1 MEVEHLS
8 PSRWR
13 GSAASAAVP
22 DVARARA
29 LLPHGGRTWTLGQKI
44 KGHFWLTEERCQGR
58 LTLAFQQQHVKL
70 VPFDG
75 VTRAEAGPQV
85 IESWRRS
92 MDGLSVITIQLRF
105 DDQDAMLDDTL
116 TGKGGQGIRAV
127 AGTTTEESDTDA
139 GDNVVVLLLALG
151 AEAWRCCQY
160 TGALWLLAMV
170 VGFIKASILA
180 RLETDTVE

>member
-139 GDNVVVLLLALG
+139 GDNGLPHDHNSDELPEIGNLP
-151 AEAWRCCQY
+151 E
-160 TGALWLLAMV
+160 
-170 VGFIKASILA
+170 ISN
-180 RLETDTVE
+180 

>member
-44 KGHFWLTEERCQGR
+44 KGHFWLTEERCQEGR
-58 LTLAFQQQHVKL
+58 SWATGHRIMEEVDGWTLSKL
-70 VPFDG
+70 
-75 VTRAEAGPQV
+75 RY
-85 IESWRRS
+85 R
-92 MDGLSVITIQLRF
+92 VITIQLRF

-160 TGALWLLAMV
+160 TGALW
-170 VGFIKASILA
+170 ASILA

>member
-29 LLPHGGRTWTLGQKI
+29 LLPHGGRTW
-44 KGHFWLTEERCQGR
+44 
-58 LTLAFQQQHVKL
+58 
-70 VPFDG
+70 
-75 VTRAEAGPQV
+75 TRAEAGPQV

-160 TGALWLLAMV
+160 TGALW
-170 VGFIKASILA
+170 ASILA

>member
-29 LLPHGGRTWTLGQKI
+29 LLPHGGRGQKL
-44 KGHFWLTEERCQGR
+44 GHR
-58 LTLAFQQQHVKL
+58 L
-70 VPFDG
+70 
-75 VTRAEAGPQV
+75 RY
-85 IESWRRS
+85 R
-92 MDGLSVITIQLRF
+92 VITIQLRF

-139 GDNVVVLLLALG
+139 GDNA
-151 AEAWRCCQY
+151 
-160 TGALWLLAMV
+160 
-170 VGFIKASILA
+170 A
-180 RLETDTVE
+180 RSGEGDELPEIGNLPEISN

>member
-44 KGHFWLTEERCQGR
+44 KGHFWLTEERCQEGR
-58 LTLAFQQQHVKL
+58 SWATGHRIMEEVDGWTLSKL
-70 VPFDG
+70 
-75 VTRAEAGPQV
+75 RY
-85 IESWRRS
+85 R
-92 MDGLSVITIQLRF
+92 VITIQLRF

-116 TGKGGQGIRAV
+116 TGKGGQGMSVLSPELLPRRVIRM
-127 AGTTTEESDTDA
+127 
-139 GDNVVVLLLALG
+139 LLK
-151 AEAWRCCQY
+151 
-160 TGALWLLAMV
+160 LLVQV
-170 VGFIKASILA
+170 VGHGGGKDDNFKCMQTRTASILA

>member
-139 GDNVVVLLLALG
+139 GDNGIA
-151 AEAWRCCQY
+151 
-160 TGALWLLAMV
+160 
-170 VGFIKASILA
+170 
-180 RLETDTVE
+180 TVTTVTSDHCRFN

>member
-1 MEVEHLS
+1 MARI
-8 PSRWR
+8 SRLR
-13 GSAASAAVP
+13 RCP
-22 DVARARA
+22 RCRARARSA
-29 LLPHGGRTWTLGQKI
+29 PAWRELGQKI

-116 TGKGGQGIRAV
+116 T
-127 AGTTTEESDTDA
+127 E
-139 GDNVVVLLLALG
+139 
-151 AEAWRCCQY
+151 
-160 TGALWLLAMV
+160 
-170 VGFIKASILA
+170 
-180 RLETDTVE
+180 